1 MLRII
6 SKNVVFILIIALFIS
21 TLMAC
26 SPTQETPAPLK
37 DDEAVVEAMVEEEMV
52 LSMDELSQFDGKD
65 GNKSYI
71 AVDGIIYD
79 VSDVPQWIGGMHR
92 GFTAGMDV
100 TDEVNKSPHGVSK
113 LKGIKIVGKM
123 K

>member
-6 SKNVVFILIIALFIS
+6 SKKIVFIMIIALFVS
-21 TLMAC
+21 SLVAC

-37 DDEAVVEAMVEEEMV
+37 DEEAVAEAVVEEEMV
-52 LSMDELSQFDGKD
+52 LSMDELKKFDGKD
-65 GNKSYI
+65 DNKAYI

-113 LKGIKIVGKM
+113 LKGIKIVGKI